1 MLQVLTERCM
11 EFDYRK
17 RPTIGEVAKAIQL
30 ILSILTVQ

>member
-1 MLQVLTERCM
+1 MLQVLTERCL

-30 ILSILTVQ
+30 ILSSVTAQ